1 MARRPAAADV
11 LLAVVLGLEMQV
23 ELLFVDAP
31 GGDVL
36 FARAA
41 LLVLAGMV
49 VVRRQAPVLAAAIAL
64 LVLTVIE
71 QLDTNIDEDLVGPFF
86 GALLL
91 VYSVGAYTE
100 GRRLL
105 GGIAVLALGCAA
117 SIRLDQ
123 PPGGAG
129 DFLFAGTIILAAP
142 LLLGRLMGSRAK
154 LNRALRDRAAR
165 AEEERAARAAAAVA
179 RERERIAGEL
189 HHLVRDALAEMVERA
204 TTAEAY
210 ARSRPDAAAAALTA
224 VESTGRDALGEI
236 RRLLG
241 VLRREDEELAL
252 APQPSLAHLADLI
265 ARARRSGLAV
275 ELDIS
280 GERGELPAGVDL
292 TAYRVVQEALGGA
305 LQAEGER
312 HAAVRVRYGE
322 EQLDLEVIDAGDGVV
337 DGDRP
342 LLGIRERVAL
352 YGGDLVAA
360 PVDGAGFAVRARLP
374 LEPAA

>member
-105 GGIAVLALGCAA
+105 GGIAVLALGCAV

-179 RERERIAGEL
+179 RELERIAGEL
-189 HHLVRDALAEMVERA
+189 HHLVHDALADMVERA
-204 TTAEAY
+204 TPP
-210 ARSRPDAAAAALTA
+210 ARPRPEAAAAALTA